1 MRQSSPWGSPT
12 LILLWPTLSRGAHSE
27 ATVGLQHVCSHS
39 RCGLRPH
46 LGPTVQCPDVPHI
59 SCIRLDTQAPWC
71 SKHVPHISRYYWG
84 SQWAVHLSH
93 GTLLTSTGVECDLET
108 PRAKEKSNFQLLP
121 NSKGVTTA
129 SATTYLIWQVF
140 TTDAFVYS
148 MEPFTDTHKGN
159 VV

>member
-1 MRQSSPWGSPT
+1 MYAPT
-12 LILLWPTLSRGAHSE
+12 LDVDRGRTWAPQCNAQMCPTFHARTRAH
-27 ATVGLQHVCSHS
+27 
-39 RCGLRPH
+39 
-46 LGPTVQCPDVPHI
+46 
-59 SCIRLDTQAPWC
+59 IRLDTQAPWC